1 MVSSPH
7 EGLHQLCQKDP
18 AGFTRTLQRVLRIPI
33 PEPREFAVL
42 NADLTEIEPVERR
55 VDTLLQAETDEGTY
69 LLVVE
74 SQGKRDDGKRSSWA
88 YYLSYLYAKYRWEP
102 VLIVLTQSASTA
114 RWAAQPIRL
123 GLPGWHSLTVRPLV
137 LSPENVPLIASEEEA
152 KRDVFLA
159 AFSAMTHGKG
169 RGAAAILKPL
179 AAALATTDTDSAGM
193 LAQFVESCLVD
204 AQARQIWKELMMPVN
219 YFFRHE
225 VAEKVRAE
233 GREEG
238 REEGIEE
245 ERASMIL
252 RILDWR
258 GIPVPDSVRDRVK
271 ACSDLGQLEVW
282 AQRAVQATDAEDL
295 FRDGTRT
302 AS

>member
-1 MVSSPH
+1 MVSSSH

-74 SQGKRDDGKRSSWA
+74 SQGKRDDDKRSSWA
-88 YYLSYLYAKYRWEP
+88 YYLSYLYVKYRWEP
-102 VLIVLTQSASTA
+102 VLIVLTQSKSTA

-137 LSPENVPLIASEEEA
+137 LGPENVPLIADEAEA

-225 VAEKVRAE
+225 VAEKVR
-233 GREEG
+233 EEG
-238 REEGIEE
+238 REEGIEQ
-245 ERASMIL
+245 ERVSMIL

-258 GIPVPDSVRDRVK
+258 GIPVPDAVRDRVK
-271 ACSDLGQLEVW
+271 ACSDLDQLEVW
-282 AQRAVQATDAEDL
+282 AERAVHATIVEDL
-295 FRDGTRT
+295 FVDD
-302 AS
+302 

>member
-1 MVSSPH
+1 MVSSSH
-7 EGLHQLCQKDP
+7 EGLHQICQKDP
-18 AGFTRTLQRVLRIPI
+18 AGFTRTLQRVLHIPI

-55 VDTLLQAETDEGTY
+55 VDTLLRAETDVGTY

-74 SQGKRDDGKRSSWA
+74 SQGKQDKDKRSSWA

-102 VLIVLTQSASTA
+102 VLIVLTQSRSTA
-114 RWAAQPIRL
+114 RWAMQPIRL

-137 LSPENVPLIASEEEA
+137 LSPENVPLIADEA
-152 KRDVFLA
+152 EAQRDVFLA

-204 AQARQIWKELMMPVN
+204 AQAKEIWKELMMPVN

-233 GREEG
+233 AREEG
-238 REEGIEE
+238 REEGIEQ
-245 ERASMIL
+245 ERASMVL

-258 GIPVPDSVRDRVK
+258 GVPVPDSVRERVK

-282 AQRAVQATDAEDL
+282 AQRAVGAASAEDL
-295 FRDGTRT
+295 FAEGPK
-302 AS
+302 